1 MRFAASVVPPVTD
14 VFEEKK
20 RTRENPP
27 EGLETPGMVELCDH
41 DQTFGSSPCL
51 PRRPSC
57 LGPIVAGAVGG
68 GNGTSVQVP
77 DLFLRLTLSLAQF
90 SGQVAS
96 ALLL

>member
-1 MRFAASVVPPVTD
+1 M
-14 VFEEKK
+14 
-20 RTRENPP
+20 
-27 EGLETPGMVELCDH
+27 
-41 DQTFGSSPCL
+41 
-51 PRRPSC
+51 
-57 LGPIVAGAVGG
+57 GPIVARAVGG